1 MSKSILNMKKKL
13 GKDGKEERKK
23 ISIVGDI
30 TVFQPT
36 SDQFDFLMDFLEK
49 HINKETKKI
58 EIDGEDVYKVL
69 FKELTNMEDIDK
81 ITNEQLKDILNNP
94 NEQLEEI
101 SDVLM
106 DVLYKLQKKII
117 KKQKNMIRN
126 LDVATSNISLMNEIG
141 KVVDELPDELKNQVK
156 KNIEDKMNSNKSN
169 NKKDVKIN
177 KDSKDK
183 AQKKEDKSKPVSKEE
198 INDKDSKVI
207 NISKSTTDAK
217 KKEDTKSEKIV
228 TKEEK

>member
-1 MSKSILNMKKKL
+1 MKKKL